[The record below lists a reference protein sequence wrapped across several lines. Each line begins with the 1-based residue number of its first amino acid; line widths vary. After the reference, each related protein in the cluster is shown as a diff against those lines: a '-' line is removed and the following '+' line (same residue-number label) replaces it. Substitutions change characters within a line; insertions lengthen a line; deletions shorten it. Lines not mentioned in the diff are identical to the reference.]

1 MMKMTELQE
10 ILGERIEITLKTKL
24 SPEERQTANEDS
36 ALIME
41 LAKQMINNADL
52 ILRAE
57 KLQAQNHTLTDSVII
72 GMIK

>member
-1 MMKMTELQE
+1 MMKMTEVQE
-10 ILGERIEITLKTKL
+10 IVGKRIEITLETKL

>member
-10 ILGERIEITLKTKL
+10 ILGERIEITLETKL